1 MVGGATGKVLPFG
14 EARAQPAPRPPAPPP
29 SAPKAFDAGKTM
41 AVGIFFPESA
51 ALPFAAAGAPPHEAQ
66 PDYALHGRINALQKL
81 LDRQYVEKNQ
91 HFQQG

>member
-1 MVGGATGKVLPFG
+1 MRESLQIRLEAGIGAL
-14 EARAQPAPRPPAPPP
+14 ARANHG
-29 SAPKAFDAGKTM
+29 DAR
-41 AVGIFFPESA
+41 AVESRVR
-51 ALPFAAAGAPPHEAQ
+51 GEAPPHETQ